1 MTKLPAGRL
10 ARHAYLDAIGNWRG
24 LVRVGGPWLLLAWAL
39 LLLARGGSAL
49 FTAAADLAATV
60 GAAAVAVAWHRHILL
75 GEPLTQRMAP
85 LDARVARYFALTVL
99 LALLVGA
106 APLLALLLLG
116 GGAALGEP
124 GGDAVPGGGGGAGL
138 ALLLVPATV
147 LACLYV
153 ALRLQLIFP
162 ATAIEDR
169 GMTLASSWG
178 LTRGNGWRLFA
189 GFLMATLPA
198 ALAAVLAT
206 LFLSWAAAAT
216 GSVVLGALADLAAVA
231 NPWLQAP
238 LIAAFLSYVFIFL
251 RQGGGAGDRPT
262 VPTVFR

>member
-10 ARHAYLDAIGNWRG
+10 ARHAYLDAVGNWRG

-39 LLLARGGSAL
+39 LLLARGGSV
-49 FTAAADLAATV
+49 FFMMAADLAATV

-75 GEPLTQRMAP
+75 GEPLTRRMAP
-85 LDARVARYFALTVL
+85 LDARVARYFVLTVL

-106 APLLALLLLG
+106 VPLLAFLLLG
-116 GGAALGEP
+116 GGAPLGAPE
-124 GGDAVPGGGGGAGL
+124 GDVAPGGGGGGL
-138 ALLLVPATV
+138 ALLLLPAIA

-153 ALRLQLIFP
+153 ALRLQLVFP

-169 GMTLASSWG
+169 GITLARSWG

-206 LFLSWAAAAT
+206 LFLSWAADAT
-216 GSVVLGALADLAAVA
+216 GSIVLGALADLAAVA

-238 LIAAFLSYVFIFL
+238 LIAAFLSFVFLFL
-251 RQGGGAGDRPT
+251 RQGGGPGGRPATPAT
-262 VPTVFR
+262 VG

>member
-49 FTAAADLAATV
+49 FTAAADLAVAV

-75 GEPLTQRMAP
+75 GEPLTRRMAP
-85 LDARVARYFALTVL
+85 LDARVARYFVFTVL
-99 LALLVGA
+99 LALLVGT
-106 APLLALLLLG
+106 APLLVLLLLG

-124 GGDAVPGGGGGAGL
+124 GGDDAAPGGSGAGL

-153 ALRLQLIFP
+153 ALRLQLVFP

-169 GMTLASSWG
+169 GMTLARSWG

-189 GFLMATLPA
+189 GFLMATLPV
-198 ALAAVLAT
+198 ALAAILVT
-206 LFLSWAAAAT
+206 LLLSWAADAT
-216 GSVVLGALADLAAVA
+216 GSIALGAMADLAAVA
-231 NPWLQAP
+231 NAWLQAP

-251 RQGGGAGDRPT
+251 RQGGGGGRPA
-262 VPTVFR
+262 VPTAVG

>member
-10 ARHAYLDAIGNWRG
+10 AWHAYLDAIGNWRG

-49 FTAAADLAATV
+49 FTAAADLAAMV

-75 GEPLTQRMAP
+75 SEPLTQRMAP
-85 LDARVARYFALTVL
+85 LDARVARYFVLTVL
-99 LALLVGA
+99 LAFLVGA

-124 GGDAVPGGGGGAGL
+124 GGDVAPDGGSGL

-169 GMTLASSWG
+169 GMTFSHSWG

-189 GFLMATLPA
+189 GFLMATLPV
-198 ALAAVLAT
+198 ALAAVLVT
-206 LFLSWAAAAT
+206 LFLSYAADAT
-216 GSVVLGALADLAAVA
+216 GSIALGALAGLAAVA

-251 RQGGGAGDRPT
+251 RQGGGGAGERPA
-262 VPTVFR
+262 VPTVLR